1 AVRRALQDARDRAFK
16 DRAEQALREAQE
28 RFALFMQHLP
38 GPAFIKDGAGR
49 LQFVNAA
56 FAHSRRWTRARWSA
70 RRITSCGPSRRTRTS
85 PTTAGLCRTGA
96 RSRHSSR
103 YPATAGSIRTW

>member
-38 GPAFIKDGAGR
+38 GPAFIKDTSGR

-56 FAHSRRWTRARWSA
+56 FARIAKMDASALIGKTDHELWPDQADAKVANDRWVAENARALETFESA
-70 RRITSCGPSRRTRTS
+70 PGEQ
-85 PTTAGLCRTGA
+85 
-96 RSRHSSR
+96 
-103 YPATAGSIRTW
+103 